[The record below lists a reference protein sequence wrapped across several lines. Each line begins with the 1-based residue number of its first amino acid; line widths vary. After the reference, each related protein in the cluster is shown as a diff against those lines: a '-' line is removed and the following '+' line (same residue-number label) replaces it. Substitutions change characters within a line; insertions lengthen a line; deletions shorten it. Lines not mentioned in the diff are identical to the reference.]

1 MNWKKSHQTADF
13 KAKIKNTT
21 HTSPVRSP
29 QQHVARWPP
38 LVWFCAFFFGRND
51 FRCPETAAEWDLTCF
66 PALTFFTACCPHS
79 FPFLSI
85 SAWGSASSTQLKR
98 QTDTKQEE
106 SEKLGELRGVWRPS
120 SHSAAVTLICS
131 AAPFLNYC
139 QTRPHRA
146 AFHGFTPGALWETKS
161 VGPLAWTSTTPNQ
174 IAVKRG
180 QNELRI

>member
-1 MNWKKSHQTADF
+1 MSGNGSRVRPHLLPRAHLFHSLLSSFIPVFVDQRVRLREQ
-13 KAKIKNTT
+13 
-21 HTSPVRSP
+21 HT
-29 QQHVARWPP
+29 
-38 LVWFCAFFFGRND
+38 NN
-51 FRCPETAAEWDLTCF
+51 
-66 PALTFFTACCPHS
+66 
-79 FPFLSI
+79 
-85 SAWGSASSTQLKR
+85 LKR

-174 IAVKRG
+174 IEVKRG
-180 QNELRI
+180 ENELRI